1 MATKKLPVETV
12 GEALLEIIRAR
23 GVDCVIG
30 NAFTSII
37 DAFAK
42 FEAEGKSTPRPVMV
56 PHEQVAIAI
65 SRYR

>member
-1 MATKKLPVETV
+1 MAKRTLRVETV
-12 GEALLEIIRAR
+12 GEALLEVLRDR

-37 DAFAK
+37 DGFAK

-56 PHEQVAIAI
+56 PHEQAAVAMAHG
-65 SRYR
+65 Y